1 MVSCSIP
8 QYEQLLTA
16 VSICLHGGST
26 TPVESGPV
34 GDQEARLVAVLL
46 SMLPVI
52 NTVKCVGESLAIRLE
67 VQIDGFGYLARS
79 NGIESMELV

>member
-1 MVSCSIP
+1 M
-8 QYEQLLTA
+8 
-16 VSICLHGGST
+16 
-26 TPVESGPV
+26 ESGPV

-46 SMLPVI
+46 SMLPVTCI